1 MSRPIRILW
10 PDDMPDERERANVRA
25 MIDEQWGSLFT
36 GVLADRTIERRRALC
51 EKCDTTWWVYEVL
64 PLAERT
70 GSRVTVLSLSTEE
83 QGQCP
88 FCDMPACIAEMQAP
102 AVREV
107 VAAIADTPLVHE
119 LAVAADLAQQDGRT
133 THEQTRHPGDAA
145 LIGAELALDLALEHR
160 DIGRIR
166 LDAQRELG
174 HRHRGGGIAAT
185 GDAFALTALL
195 GHDDVAV
202 YDASLQEWAID
213 PSLPMSVD

>member
-70 GSRVTVLSLSTEE
+70 GRVLSLSTEE
-83 QGQCP
+83 QGPCP
-88 FCDMPACIAEMQAP
+88 FCELPKYIAEMPAP

-107 VAAIADTPLVHE
+107 ISAIAETPLVHE

-145 LIGAELALDLALEHR
+145 LIEALLRGATLDFAFRDDTIAVESLHIPRSELK
-160 DIGRIR
+160 R
-166 LDAQRELG
+166 LFELG
-174 HRHRGGGIAAT
+174 ET
-185 GDAFALTALL
+185 FDADMRSRLSDI
-195 GHDDVAV
+195 HKERDRD
-202 YDASLQEWAID
+202 
-213 PSLPMSVD
+213 